1 MFCLRIDIVV
11 TLFTIRFF
19 TEATSVGVFNGLIL
33 CTLIISSLLQRRAQ
47 GLEKNSN
54 RVGVDGKVESGQSR

>member
-1 MFCLRIDIVV
+1 MFCLCIDIVV

-19 TEATSVGVFNGLIL
+19 TEATSVEVLSGLIL

-47 GLEKNSN
+47 ELEKNSN
-54 RVGVDGKVESGQSR
+54 LVGVDGKVESGQSR